1 VEEKDILSPP
11 SKTRLGQF
19 LARHRRELK
28 VLAQTGCVLCL
39 VRMATALFKLD
50 RPNDRTYIFL
60 VVGFFALYYCARAA
74 ADPLAKD
81 KCLRVPTWVRR
92 GFQPALMTC
101 WAAVA
106 AASLL
111 NIFTG
116 RPSGA
121 AYHVLVVGG
130 GSGFLALLYALE
142 AMFFA
147 YGDLK
152 DSSDEGT
159 EHRSQEPQELS

>member
-1 VEEKDILSPP
+1 M
-11 SKTRLGQF
+11 LGAPGSGVIEAGPAKRQDF
-19 LARHRRELK
+19 CFSDGWLFRF
-28 VLAQTGCVLCL
+28 VLLRG
-39 VRMATALFKLD
+39 
-50 RPNDRTYIFL
+50 
-60 VVGFFALYYCARAA
+60 AA

-81 KCLRVPTWVRR
+81 EWLKVPTWVRR
-92 GFQPALMTC
+92 GFQPALMIC
-101 WAAVA
+101 WAVVA

-121 AYHVLVVGG
+121 SYHVLVVGS

-152 DSSDEGT
+152 ASRDEGT
-159 EHRSQEPQELS
+159 EHHGQEPPTLS